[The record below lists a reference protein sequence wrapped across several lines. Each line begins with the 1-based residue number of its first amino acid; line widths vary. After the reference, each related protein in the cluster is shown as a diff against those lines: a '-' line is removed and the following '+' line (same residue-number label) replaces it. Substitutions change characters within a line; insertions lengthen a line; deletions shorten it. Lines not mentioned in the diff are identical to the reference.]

1 MAFPD
6 FAATAETDR
15 ERGGHVF
22 VQCLP
27 KMGSTALSRSLSNAA
42 HEVDVDGPPLLMQHQ
57 VQPDL
62 DALRWSWLSERR
74 QALGTTIVWC
84 STDPCGRGYAA
95 SATEASNTPTILC
108 GRRGIRATSTS

>member
-6 FAATAETDR
+6 FAAAAETDR

-42 HEVDVDGPPLLMQHQ
+42 HEVDMDGAPLLMQHR
-57 VQPDL
+57 VQPDF
-62 DALRWSWLSERR
+62 DALRWSWLRK
-74 QALGTTIVWC
+74 
-84 STDPCGRGYAA
+84 RG
-95 SATEASNTPTILC
+95 PTLQRTCIAHC
-108 GRRGIRATSTS
+108 W